1 MSNGYNARIVY
12 IQPLT
17 ELEVKISVLIVTEFT
32 KITIDFEKISKS
44 FLHDR
49 INILIQNDKIIN
61 RLNRNIDSSRIAD
74 NDLKFIH

>member
-12 IQPLT
+12 IHPLT
-17 ELEVKISVLIVTEFT
+17 ELEAKISVEIVTAFT

-49 INILIQNDKIIN
+49 INMLIQNDKIN
-61 RLNRNIDSSRIAD
+61 
-74 NDLKFIH
+74 